1 VIAGVPL
8 AASVYALPAVNAA
21 LNGSSAVLLAAGYLF
36 IRRGRVRAHHW
47 CMLGAF
53 AFSAL
58 FLAGYLWFH
67 FHAGIVRYQGTG
79 WHRVLYFSILI
90 PHTILAA
97 VIVPLALITLTHAFR
112 ERFDRHRRIARWT
125 LPAWLFVSV
134 TGVVVYFMLFG

>member
-1 VIAGVPL
+1 VIQGVPL
-8 AASVYALPAVNAA
+8 AASVSALPAVNAA
-21 LNGSSAVLLAAGYLF
+21 LNGASAVLLLGGYLF

-53 AFSAL
+53 AFSGL
-58 FLAGYLWFH
+58 FLVGYLTFH
-67 FHAGIVRYQGTG
+67 FLAGIVRYQGTG
-79 WHRVLYFSILI
+79 WLRTLYFSILI

-112 ERFDRHRRIARWT
+112 ERFDKHRRIARWT

-134 TGVVVYFMLFG
+134 TGVIVYFMLFG